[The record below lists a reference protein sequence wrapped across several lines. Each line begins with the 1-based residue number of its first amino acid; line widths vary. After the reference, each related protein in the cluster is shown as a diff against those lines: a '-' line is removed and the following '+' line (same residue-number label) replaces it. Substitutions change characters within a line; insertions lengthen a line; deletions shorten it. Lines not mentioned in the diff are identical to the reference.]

1 MSKVFRLYREGTS
14 TIREWNES
22 PAFPYNS
29 NARDTIEDPDGASAK
44 NEITSIPSPFARI
57 DLVKTAFKE
66 VCRRATRDIRELEG
80 NTIFH
85 KMVSD
90 TLDVGEIFFNIDKFK
105 DKIEIIT
112 WNPSVMIDALKNDQ
126 NASHFYVGDALQKY
140 LVSDNRTYN
149 FGQLQNI
156 YLLNY
161 TNGPDE
167 LNIIGAT
174 SPSTL
179 FFSGANSL
187 EYIQDIF
194 FANNDRPFDGDYVSL
209 YKRDFDYIKAWWTL
223 RKTIPSFSNLFP
235 EIENYLNLTFRAI
248 SDQII
253 KNKLNEIT
261 PASAKDFSYIDV
273 QSHQQSNQVEVL
285 GTVLFKKK
293 SSREIKNEFT
303 IRPERSVTGMKPL
316 VLPVEAGNKY
326 ASLQYANGTWGNTNR
341 APYKPNVSNIER
353 RTLPY
358 EGSTFAYLTIG
369 DFLEDSIV
377 KVPHSLNKKYFFDG
391 NIKDVE
397 QMTSFLLPIKPLY
410 FKYFSIETLNS
421 TMPDGKPAFEMESIA
436 GGSVNVVI
444 RIPIMGNGNITY
456 IEYQRIYYAQRQ
468 AEVSETQNS
477 GGMTTFDFTGLVMP
491 AIKFQNE
498 DDALYTVSCVSTFS
512 NQFNFDFYR
521 EGEII
526 RDIPVDCR
534 NKEKG
539 LFDFK
544 AETYTIQNSNFDFIR
559 VSNKGGVS
567 NVIIPNFLTH
577 QNLED
582 FEFAVDLGTSNTHI
596 EFKKAD
602 NNSSDSF
609 NYKDS
614 ESIFAEFFV
623 QSFREIQGKLIPL
636 DLIDENDL
644 MVRDFIP
651 AVVGDDSDFSF
662 PTRTALSY
670 AKSTDWTEKLRTFGL
685 INFDITYNKKLGIAY
700 NAKPMVNI
708 KWSSKPNAQSAMQA
722 YIRNIMMII
731 RNKVIANN
739 GSLAR
744 TKITWFYPN
753 SMSPRRLA
761 QLRMAWNDSYT
772 ELFNHDGATRNLSES
787 VAPIQFYFR
796 RYATATNLVN
806 VDIGGGTTDIA
817 FSSNGKVEYITS
829 FKFAAN
835 SLFEDSFSD
844 INPNNG
850 IVDWFKNDIL
860 GLLQSKPELN
870 ELVNIFN
877 SNLGQPAN
885 MASFL
890 FSLKDNSATKG
901 LARNNIDFNKIL
913 QNDTKFKV
921 VFIIFYTAI
930 IYHIAQIVK
939 AKGLKAPRHIAFS
952 GNGSKIISII
962 SSDAKILG
970 KYTKIIFEK
979 VLESE
984 YGSALDILGLEQ
996 GSNPKESTCKGGL
1009 IATEAYDEEPETLVL
1024 RDSSGKLAGANDT
1037 YASIS
1042 ETQKADIVKSVK
1054 DFFRFALTEMPSAF
1068 NLDNNFGVDNVTMKI
1083 AREEC
1088 TKDLETYLDKGIEL
1102 SIKES
1107 GNKDNLIED
1116 AITFYPIKGVLQSLS
1131 SKIQEYYLENS
1142 SI

>member
-1 MSKVFRLYREGTS
+1 MSKVFRLYREGT
-14 TIREWNES
+14 TTFQGWNEN

-66 VCRRATRDIRELEG
+66 VCRRASRDVRELEG
-80 NTIFH
+80 STIFH

-90 TLDVGEIFFNIDKFK
+90 SLDVGEIFFNIDKFK

-112 WNPSVMIDALKNDQ
+112 WDPSVMIEALKNDQ
-126 NASHFYVGDALQKY
+126 NASHYYVADALQKY
-140 LVSDNRTYN
+140 LVSDAQTYN
-149 FGQLQNI
+149 FNQLKNI

-167 LNIIGAT
+167 LNIIGST
-174 SPSTL
+174 SPATL

-187 EYIQDIF
+187 EYIHDIF
-194 FANNDRPFDGDYVSL
+194 FANNDRPFDGDYVPL
-209 YKRDFDYIKAWWTL
+209 FKRDFDYIKAWWTL
-223 RKTIPSFSNLFP
+223 RKTIPYFSNLFP
-235 EIENYLNLTFRAI
+235 EIENYLNLTFKAI
-248 SDQII
+248 TDQLV

-261 PASAKDFSYIDV
+261 PASAKDFSLIDV
-273 QSHQQSNQVEVL
+273 QSYQQSNQVEVL

-293 SSREIKNEFT
+293 ATGNIENEFT
-303 IRPERSVTGMKPL
+303 IRPERRVEGVKPL

-326 ASLQYANGTWGNTNR
+326 AGLQYANGTWGNTNK
-341 APYKPNVSNIER
+341 APYKPNVADIEH

-358 EGSTFAYLTIG
+358 EGSTFAYLTIS
-369 DFLEDSIV
+369 DFLEDTIV
-377 KVPHSLNKKYFFDG
+377 KVPHTLNKKYFFDG

-421 TMPDGKPAFEMESIA
+421 TMPDGKPAFEMEAIA

-444 RIPIMGNGNITY
+444 RIPIVGNGNISY

-468 AEVSETQNS
+468 SDVSETQNS
-477 GGMTTFDFTGLVMP
+477 GGMTSFDFTGLVMP
-491 AIKFQNE
+491 SMKFQNE
-498 DDALYTVSCVSTFS
+498 EDAIYTISCVSTFS
-512 NQFNFDFYR
+512 NQFRFEFYR
-521 EGEII
+521 EGGII

-559 VSNKGGVS
+559 VSNRPGVS
-567 NVIIPNFLTH
+567 NVIIPNFLVH

-582 FEFAVDLGTSNTHI
+582 YEFAVDLGTSNTHI
-596 EFKKAD
+596 EFKKAGS
-602 NNSSDSF
+602 NSSNSF

-614 ESIFAEFFV
+614 EHLFSTFFV
-623 QSFREIQGKLIPL
+623 QSYREIEGKLQPI
-636 DLIDENDL
+636 DLIDETDL
-644 MVRDFIP
+644 IVRDFIP
-651 AVVGDDSDFSF
+651 SLVGENSDYSF

-685 INFDITYNKKLGIAY
+685 INFDITYNKRSGIAY
-700 NAKPMVNI
+700 NAEHMVNI
-708 KWSSKPNAQSAMQA
+708 KWSNKSNAQSAMQA
-722 YIRNIMMII
+722 YIRNIMMLI

-739 GSLAR
+739 GNLVR

-753 SMSPRRLA
+753 SMSPKRLS
-761 QLRMAWNDSYT
+761 QLRMAWNESYI
-772 ELFNHDGATRNLSES
+772 ELFNHDGATKDLSES

-817 FSSNGKVEYITS
+817 FSSNGTVKYITS

-913 QNDTKFKV
+913 QNDSKFKI

-939 AKGLKAPRHIAFS
+939 VKELKVPRHIAFS

-962 SSDAKILG
+962 STDPKILG
-970 KYTKIIFEK
+970 KYTKLIFET
-979 VLESE
+979 VLGAE
-984 YGSALDILGLEQ
+984 YDSALDILGLEQ

-1009 IATEAYDEEPETLVL
+1009 IAAEAYDEQPETLVL
-1024 RDSSGKLAGANDT
+1024 RDSSGKLAGASDT
-1037 YASIS
+1037 YAYIS
-1042 ETQKADIVKSVK
+1042 DTHKSDIVKSVK
-1054 DFFRFALTEMPSAF
+1054 DFFKFALTDMPSAF
-1068 NLDNNFGVDNVTMKI
+1068 NLDKNFGVDNITMKI
-1083 AREEC
+1083 AKEEC

-1131 SKIQEYYLENS
+1131 TKIQEYYLENS
-1142 SI
+1142 N

>member
-1 MSKVFRLYREGTS
+1 MSKVFRLYKEGT
-14 TIREWNES
+14 TTYQGWNES

-57 DLVKTAFKE
+57 DLVKTAFRE
-66 VCRRATRDIRELEG
+66 VCRRATKNIKELDG

-90 TLDVGEIFFNIDKFK
+90 SLDVGEIFFNIDKFK

-112 WNPSVMIDALKNDQ
+112 WDPSSMIPALKDDNNVSHYYVADALD
-126 NASHFYVGDALQKY
+126 KY
-140 LVSDNRTYN
+140 LQSDAKTYN
-149 FGQLQNI
+149 FGQLKNI

-174 SPSTL
+174 SPATL
-179 FFSGANSL
+179 FFSGANNL
-187 EYIQDIF
+187 DYIQDIF
-194 FANNDRPFDGDYVSL
+194 FANNDRPFDGDYAAL
-209 YKRDFDYIKAWWTL
+209 YNRDYEYIKAWWTL
-223 RKTIPSFSNLFP
+223 RKTIPYFSNLFP
-235 EIENYLNLTFRAI
+235 EIESYLNLTFRAI
-248 SDQII
+248 GDQQV
-253 KNKLNEIT
+253 KSKLNAIT
-261 PASAKDFSYIDV
+261 AASAKDFDLIDI
-273 QSHQQSNQVEVL
+273 QNHQQSNQVEVL

-293 SSREIKNEFT
+293 ERIKLESEFT
-303 IRPERSVTGMKPL
+303 IQPERNIIGVKPL
-316 VLPVEAGNKY
+316 VLPVESGNKY
-326 ASLQYANGTWGNTNR
+326 SNLQYVNGTWGNTNK
-341 APYKPNVSNIER
+341 APYKPQEDEINKR
-353 RTLPY
+353 PLPY
-358 EGSTFAYLTIG
+358 DGSIFSYLTIS
-369 DFLEDSIV
+369 DFLEDTIV
-377 KVPHSLNKKYFFDG
+377 KVPHTLNKKYFFNG
-391 NIKDVE
+391 NLNEVE
-397 QMTSFLLPIKPLY
+397 VMTSFLLPIKPLY
-410 FKYFSIETLNS
+410 FRYFSIETLNS
-421 TMPDGKPAFEMESIA
+421 AMPDGKFAFEMESIA
-436 GGSVNVVI
+436 GGSVNVII
-444 RIPIMGNGNITY
+444 RIPIKGNGNISY
-456 IEYQRIYYAQRQ
+456 IEFQRIYYSQRH
-468 AEVSETQNS
+468 ADVSETENS

-491 AIKFQNE
+491 SVKFQNE
-498 DDALYTVSCVSTFS
+498 EDAIYTVSCVSTFS
-512 NQFNFDFYR
+512 NQFRFEFYR
-521 EGEII
+521 ESEII
-526 RDIPVDCR
+526 RNIPVDCR

-539 LFDFK
+539 LFGFK

-559 VSNKGGVS
+559 VSNKSGIS
-567 NVIIPNFLTH
+567 NVIIPNFLIH
-577 QNLED
+577 QNLD
-582 FEFAVDLGTSNTHI
+582 DYEFSVDLGTSNTHI
-596 EFKKAD
+596 EFKNSD
-602 NNSSDSF
+602 SNNSDSF

-614 ESIFAEFFV
+614 EAIFSTFFI
-623 QSFREIQGKLIPL
+623 QSYREIQGKLIPL
-636 DLIDENDL
+636 DLRDENDL

-651 AVVGDDSDFSF
+651 TSVGTNSDFSF

-739 GSLAR
+739 GNLAR

-753 SMSPRRLA
+753 SMSPRRLS
-761 QLRMAWNDSYT
+761 QLRTAWNDSYS
-772 ELFNHDGATRNLSES
+772 ELFNRDGATRNLSES

-877 SNLGQPAN
+877 SNVGQPAN

-890 FSLKDNSATKG
+890 FSLKDNSATRS
-901 LARNNIDFNKIL
+901 LAQNNIDFNKVL
-913 QNDTKFKV
+913 QNDTKFKI

-939 AKGLKAPRHIAFS
+939 TKGLKAPRHIAFS
-952 GNGSKIISII
+952 GNDSKIISII
-962 SSDAKILG
+962 SSDPKILG
-970 KYTKIIFEK
+970 KFTKVIFEK
-979 VLESE
+979 VLGTE

-1009 IATEAYDEEPETLVL
+1009 IAVEAYDEEPETLVL
-1024 RDSSGKLAGANDT
+1024 RDSSGKLANTDDT

-1042 ETQKADIVKSVK
+1042 DAHKAEIVKTVK
-1054 DFFRFALTEMPSAF
+1054 DFFRFALTEIPSTF

-1083 AREEC
+1083 AKEEC

-1107 GNKDNLIED
+1107 GNKDNPIED

-1131 SKIQEYYLENS
+1131 NKIQEYYLENPS
-1142 SI
+1142 K